1 MAYPY
6 EEDDLRNART
16 QGLLAAAM
24 AAFGAKRG
32 SEYNALGQAGLLGLG
47 GYNASLRTANEARDS
62 RAEREMRAAEWAQK
76 QQQWAEQQRQQKAM
90 QLAATGAF
98 TGGTPAVP
106 GGEAEPREGGMTPGL
121 PAYGGQFNPQAY
133 ISALQQQGLPQQAVA
148 AAEKYRPKEKEVKET
163 RVVTQ
168 NGKRV
173 LVNIFK
179 DGSPPEILP
188 FDPDLE
194 KPVSGSNGR
203 FGNIPLDPYTLQPLG
218 QGLELSASPDA
229 RLNDARQRE
238 ANAISRG
245 NAVGTAAD
253 SIRKEFNGLGPVQA
267 WSKVQPVLQSARE
280 AFKEDTP
287 AADLNLTYAVAKIV
301 DPESVVRE
309 SETTMV
315 VNTGSPAQ
323 KYLGMFNYVAG
334 GGRLTPEV
342 RKGLM
347 SLVESRSRGYESAY
361 NSARKTYS
369 TLAQK
374 RGVDAADVFIE
385 PTQTATPAAAQ
396 QQPAPSAKA
405 PPAVGEVRG
414 GYRFKGGSPAD
425 RNNWERV

>member
-6 EEDDLRNART
+6 EEEDRRAALT
-16 QGLLAAAM
+16 QGLLAAGL
-24 AAFGAKRG
+24 AALGARKG
-32 SEYNALGQAGLLGLG
+32 SEYNALGQAGLLGLT

-62 RAEREMRAAEWAQK
+62 RAEREMKAAEWAQK

-98 TGGTPAVP
+98 TGGTPAIP

-121 PAYGGQFNPQAY
+121 PAQGGQFNPQAY

-188 FDPDLE
+188 YDPDLE

-253 SIRKEFNGLGPVQA
+253 SIRKEFNALAPVQA
-267 WSKVQPVLQSARE
+267 WGKVMPALQAARE
-280 AFKEDTP
+280 AMPQDN
-287 AADLNLTYAVAKIV
+287 ASADLNLIYAAAKIF

-315 VNTGSPAQ
+315 AGAGSPAQ
-323 KYLGMFNYVAG
+323 RFVGQFNYVAG
-334 GGRLTPEV
+334 GGRLTPET
-342 RKGLM
+342 RRQLM
-347 SLVESRSRGYESAY
+347 MQIEGRARGYESSY
-361 NSARKTYS
+361 QSARKTYGA
-369 TLAQK
+369 LASK
-374 RGVDAADVFIE
+374 RGVDPADVFIE
-385 PTQTATPAAAQ
+385 PTATAGPLETPQDPRAAGGKITQAAQ
-396 QQPAPSAKA
+396 PLSAAEQDELARLRKKH
-405 PPAVGEVRG
+405 GR
-414 GYRFKGGSPAD
+414 
-425 RNNWERV
+425 